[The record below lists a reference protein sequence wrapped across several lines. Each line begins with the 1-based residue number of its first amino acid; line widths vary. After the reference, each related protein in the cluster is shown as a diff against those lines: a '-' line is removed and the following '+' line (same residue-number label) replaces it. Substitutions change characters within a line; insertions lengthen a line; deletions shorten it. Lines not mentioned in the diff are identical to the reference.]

1 MGANLFTVADAACA
15 GLILIYAWD
24 RFNTPLSNRSSTRQ
38 TLYWWS
44 CTGYMLSALML
55 FVILSLLLRFG
66 PWRAALL
73 GSADNASL
81 PAPLIA
87 TLAMTTLLS
96 SVPVLKDVDGW
107 MLSTFLNWGAIPAE
121 VKRRAATMMPRSFSV
136 SDDEVTALRDSFGDG
151 TYGETIAHHL
161 CARDGDGLAQSQY
174 RFTRVVKLY
183 DQIRNLTGEP
193 GYSRFFSEAATEL
206 GALERK
212 MESFMRR
219 SDTSLNLMERLGSV
233 DAQAIGELLQER
245 REIFAEGCRDMFR
258 ELALFLARAI
268 LRSEPSEMDIVRRL
282 RAIGFAASEPMNV
295 ERFPIDSLI
304 VLAVAMFLYM
314 FALGAFFAHV
324 ASAPH
329 MPGSV
334 LFMSCKITLARLISI
349 GVTVWLMQ
357 NYSQFRRLPGRPLH
371 YFGYLICGA
380 IAAAASAFVCL
391 LFHLGDADP
400 LAGLGAEGSVI
411 LLSGIICCAVALCCD
426 DWAED
431 AIPPIWLRYVE
442 AAGCASVMAVGTA
455 LVYAADLLPFEL
467 LSPWMVAAW
476 IALPSIMALM
486 IGGWVPHIYRSARRA
501 AKSEREEMGELA
513 PDRPRP
519 QEDVVLL
526 SNRAPRMASLRAAA
540 G

>member
-193 GYSRFFSEAATEL
+193 GYSRFFSEAADEL

-212 MESFMRR
+212 MESFLRR

-314 FALGAFFAHV
+314 FALGAFRGGPGCLNGFSASISG
-324 ASAPH
+324 ASAR
-329 MPGSV
+329 V
-334 LFMSCKITLARLISI
+334 
-349 GVTVWLMQ
+349 
-357 NYSQFRRLPGRPLH
+357 RLP
-371 YFGYLICGA
+371 
-380 IAAAASAFVCL
+380 
-391 LFHLGDADP
+391 
-400 LAGLGAEGSVI
+400 
-411 LLSGIICCAVALCCD
+411 SGV
-426 DWAED
+426 
-431 AIPPIWLRYVE
+431 
-442 AAGCASVMAVGTA
+442 AAG
-455 LVYAADLLPFEL
+455 
-467 LSPWMVAAW
+467 
-476 IALPSIMALM
+476 
-486 IGGWVPHIYRSARRA
+486 
-501 AKSEREEMGELA
+501 
-513 PDRPRP
+513 
-519 QEDVVLL
+519 
-526 SNRAPRMASLRAAA
+526 
-540 G
+540 